1 MTHTMKGTTRRH
13 RRITTFDRVNIIIL
27 VILSLLFLYPIVVTI
42 STSISDP
49 SVMLSSTV
57 YLLPYGFSLEAYK
70 TLLERSNIL
79 QYYLNTI
86 LYAFGGTAIHLFCTS
101 LMAYP
106 LTFRDFRGK
115 KTITVLLT
123 ITMFFSG
130 GLVPSYINILNLGL
144 RDTYWAIVLP
154 GAISA
159 YEVFVFRTFFSEIPS
174 SLAESAYIDGAGHFR
189 TLFSIILPLSKALLA
204 TFALFAIVR
213 YWNDYMSALL
223 YLDFSSK
230 HPIQLFLRKILNTMR
245 MDDIKDYAMLQELNK
260 INSRTVQNAA
270 IVITIVPILCV
281 YPFLQKYFAQGV
293 LVGSIKG

>member
-1 MTHTMKGTTRRH
+1 MVDRGKTFQVVANIIMALLVLFCLVPFVLLIISSITKETSLVKYGYSFIPREIDLAAYKYLLVDSTDIIRGYGISALVTVVGTICNLT
-13 RRITTFDRVNIIIL
+13 ITT
-27 VILSLLFLYPIVVTI
+27 LF
-42 STSISDP
+42 
-49 SVMLSSTV
+49 
-57 YLLPYGFSLEAYK
+57 
-70 TLLERSNIL
+70 
-79 QYYLNTI
+79 
-86 LYAFGGTAIHLFCTS
+86 
-101 LMAYP
+101 AYP
-106 LTFRDFRGK
+106 LSRRDLPARN
-115 KTITVLLT
+115 VLAFFLFF
-123 ITMFFSG
+123 TMLFNG

-174 SLAESAYIDGAGHFR
+174 SLEESAYIDGAGHFR

-223 YLDFSSK
+223 YLDSSSK

-281 YPFLQKYFAQGV
+281 YPFVQKYFMIGM
-293 LVGSIKG
+293 LMGSVKG

>member
-1 MTHTMKGTTRRH
+1 MLFYFTGTGNCLYVARQIEEKPVSIPQAIRSETLDFSADRIGIVAPVYGHEVPQMVKAFMHRARFHTDYFYMILTYGNRH
-13 RRITTFDRVNIIIL
+13 GGAVEL
-27 VILSLLFLYPIVVTI
+27 AAQLCAECGI
-42 STSISDP
+42 S
-49 SVMLSSTV
+49 
-57 YLLPYGFSLEAYK
+57 
-70 TLLERSNIL
+70 
-79 QYYLNTI
+79 
-86 LYAFGGTAIHLFCTS
+86 
-101 LMAYP
+101 
-106 LTFRDFRGK
+106 
-115 KTITVLLT
+115 
-123 ITMFFSG
+123 
-130 GLVPSYINILNLGL
+130 PSYINILNLGL

-223 YLDFSSK
+223 YLDSSSK

>member
-130 GLVPSYINILNLGL
+130 GMIPLHQHPESRSAGYLLGHCAP
-144 RDTYWAIVLP
+144 R
-154 GAISA
+154 G
-159 YEVFVFRTFFSEIPS
+159 
-174 SLAESAYIDGAGHFR
+174 
-189 TLFSIILPLSKALLA
+189 
-204 TFALFAIVR
+204 
-213 YWNDYMSALL
+213 
-223 YLDFSSK
+223 DFG
-230 HPIQLFLRKILNTMR
+230 L
-245 MDDIKDYAMLQELNK
+245 
-260 INSRTVQNAA
+260 
-270 IVITIVPILCV
+270 
-281 YPFLQKYFAQGV
+281 
-293 LVGSIKG
+293 